1 MIDLVYLHKKA
12 QKNIE
17 KFSDREHIHSHLRAL
32 ERFPDSGD
40 LVRIAWSRGDRDAD
54 ILEVVLAGT
63 LDDDIFH
70 SDGRTGLG
78 PGFNDVRIEL
88 SECMK
93 IHFKADGL

>member
-1 MIDLVYLHKKA
+1 MRNFLIVSISVPIYGLSNVFLIQVILSA
-12 QKNIE
+12 
-17 KFSDREHIHSHLRAL
+17 S
-32 ERFPDSGD
+32 
-40 LVRIAWSRGDRDAD
+40 WSRGDRDAD

-63 LDDDIFH
+63 LDDDILH